1 MESGSPE
8 RASLTYIS
16 LVTACITSRKKEDK
30 NYFSKACLY
39 SILCIKFFRSQLL
52 IYGDKNVAFLLVQV
66 GVGGCIF
73 RIRISSPVFKK
84 KKEDPSLA

>member
-30 NYFSKACLY
+30 NYFSKVCLY
-39 SILCIKFFRSQLL
+39 SVLCIKFFRSQLL
-52 IYGDKNVAFLLVQV
+52 IYGDKDVAFLLVQV
-66 GVGGCIF
+66 GGGHIF
-73 RIRISSPVFKK
+73 HIRISSPVFKK
-84 KKEDPSLA
+84 RKEDPYLA